1 MNLSLEE
8 SIETKQSIMMVIM
21 MMMRRRRRRRR
32 RRRLMV
38 DFGPLFVDS
47 ATRKC
52 GLKDHGVDFETWSWL
67 RDLRQSG
74 LEDLLWTQRLFLW
87 TQRLRYCTIF
97 TIPILFILSFFD
109 RLFYCTWI
117 TEVGQNFW
125 IDVTVRPSL
134 SSLWEQY
141 HQNERRTGKV
151 ITL

>member
-52 GLKDHGVDFETWSWL
+52 GLKDHGVDFET
-67 RDLRQSG
+67 
-74 LEDLLWTQRLFLW
+74 
-87 TQRLRYCTIF
+87 
-97 TIPILFILSFFD
+97 
-109 RLFYCTWI
+109 
-117 TEVGQNFW
+117 
-125 IDVTVRPSL
+125 
-134 SSLWEQY
+134 
-141 HQNERRTGKV
+141 
-151 ITL
+151 